1 MCSAPRAARREGR
14 VELDGSTK
22 RLEARRQGS
31 REGSS
36 STTRRAEQRLNEP
49 QADGAIRRF
58 ALRGSAVREPPT
70 GTRLTRATS
79 WPGMPPAL
87 PQDGDAAAAFPL
99 NKAKNRS
106 SAFRFLPA
114 SCVPAHAGEEG
125 RGAVG
130 LEGAWVAIHARPEG

>member
-1 MCSAPRAARREGR
+1 MN
-14 VELDGSTK
+14 
-22 RLEARRQGS
+22 RRQMARSGGLHCAEAPSVSRLPARGS
-31 REGSS
+31 R
-36 STTRRAEQRLNEP
+36 AQ
-49 QADGAIRRF
+49 
-58 ALRGSAVREPPT
+58 
-70 GTRLTRATS
+70 TS